1 MIKKQCQSSHRQRH
15 FGVTP
20 EQIGSEVGTYGIP
33 EYGTKFA
40 RRHAYGY
47 TSNNI

>member
-1 MIKKQCQSSHRQRH
+1 MIKKQCQSFHLQMH
-15 FGVTP
+15 CGVTP
-20 EQIGSEVGTYGIP
+20 EQIGSEIGTYGIP

-47 TSNNI
+47 SSNYI